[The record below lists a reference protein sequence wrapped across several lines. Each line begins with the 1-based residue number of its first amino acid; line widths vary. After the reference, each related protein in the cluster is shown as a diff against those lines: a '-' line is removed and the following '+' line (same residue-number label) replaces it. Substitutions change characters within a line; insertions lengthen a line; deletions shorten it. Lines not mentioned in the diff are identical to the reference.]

1 MSIDYETEYRFEDC
15 KDTRSLPFDFYIKS
29 KNICIEYD
37 GEQHFIPIRFNKNI
51 TQEEMNEKFKSQQYR
66 DKIKTEYCKNNNIK
80 LIRIPYTDFDNIE
93 KILNKYIA

>member
-1 MSIDYETEYRFEDC
+1 
-15 KDTRSLPFDFYIKS
+15 
-29 KNICIEYD
+29 
-37 GEQHFIPIRFNKNI
+37 
-51 TQEEMNEKFKSQQYR
+51 MNEKFKSQQYR